1 VGEMT
6 REIVLDTETTGLSP
20 HDGHKLVEIGCI
32 ELVNHIPTGNVF
44 HRYINPNRSVPIEA
58 YNVHGLSTEFLKDF
72 SPFAHIVEE
81 FLAFIQEDTLIIH
94 NASFDMGF
102 LNFELQNVQ
111 RESLMSNKVVDTLK
125 IARKKFPGSPASLD
139 ALCRRFKIDTTSRTK
154 HGAIIDCE
162 LLAEVYLELIGGRQK
177 AFDMGT
183 ISPVEVK
190 SVSDS
195 LQTINKKI
203 RREPREFVLS
213 EEETDAHRAF
223 MEQYI
228 HSK

>member
-1 VGEMT
+1 MT